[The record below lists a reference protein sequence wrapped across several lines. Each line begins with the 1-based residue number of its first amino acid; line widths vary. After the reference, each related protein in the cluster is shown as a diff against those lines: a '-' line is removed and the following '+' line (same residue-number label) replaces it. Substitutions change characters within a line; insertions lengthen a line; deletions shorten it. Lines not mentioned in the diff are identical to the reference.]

1 MDTLFGIDKAI
12 KSSFLHSYPSFFSN
26 ALKTITVISL
36 DNFGMLEAN

>member
-12 KSSFLHSYPSFFSN
+12 KSSFLQLSNFFSN